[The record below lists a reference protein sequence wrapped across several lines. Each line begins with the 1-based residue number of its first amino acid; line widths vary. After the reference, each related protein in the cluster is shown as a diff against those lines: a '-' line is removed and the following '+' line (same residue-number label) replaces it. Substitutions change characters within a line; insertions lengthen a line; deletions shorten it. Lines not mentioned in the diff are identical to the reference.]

1 MNIIFII
8 ISLNVL
14 IVFLFDK
21 RILDSKKYFKVLLV
35 INIMLFLITA
45 ILLWN
50 NIASHTAIR
59 FLFIPL
65 ISQLVYYF
73 MNKWFFM
80 KFGRN
85 SGDTYWTMD
94 RSLYTDGWFNA
105 IFIFISI
112 VLFLLAH

>member
-1 MNIIFII
+1 
-8 ISLNVL
+8 
-14 IVFLFDK
+14 
-21 RILDSKKYFKVLLV
+21 
-35 INIMLFLITA
+35 
-45 ILLWN
+45 
-50 NIASHTAIR
+50 
-59 FLFIPL
+59 
-65 ISQLVYYF
+65 

-105 IFIFISI
+105 IFISI